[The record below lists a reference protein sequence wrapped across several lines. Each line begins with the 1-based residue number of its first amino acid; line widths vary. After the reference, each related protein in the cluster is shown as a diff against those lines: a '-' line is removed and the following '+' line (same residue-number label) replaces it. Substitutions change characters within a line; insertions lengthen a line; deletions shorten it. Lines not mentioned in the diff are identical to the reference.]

1 MAKQNVELQLMALE
15 NLKREVENLIKDI
28 ETRANNYWVSVQSLM
43 QTNLDVNVA
52 QQYKNQYWQQDN
64 FMLVQLRDRLKTYDL
79 PYIERCIAGAQTALA
94 NYKG

>member
-28 ETRANNYWVSVQSLM
+28 ETRASNYVVSVQSLM

-64 FMLVQLRDRLKTYDL
+64 FMLVQLRDRLKNYDL